1 MPFTL
6 LILGRELGVRS
17 VKLPLLHALLLAVP
31 CTRYREGGRAAP
43 AHPHAFGYTRLND
56 GYRPRTR
63 RPRREAR
70 ATPTA
75 REPRGLTTRHAPGH
89 AGRRGRH
96 NVSVFARGSGPPLP
110 SRLQQVLAAS
120 SASVSGWVE
129 AKSAAMAV
137 FATAAASALAAA
149 ERSLCCA
156 ERSLCCEERSLC
168 CEERSI
174 CCEERSICCEERSL
188 CCDATELARVD
199 ASAEPPSNGRCRA

>member
-1 MPFTL
+1 MSLVHRNVGAELPFTL
-6 LILGRELGVRS
+6 LILGRERGVRS
-17 VKLPLLHALLLAVP
+17 VKLPLLLAVP

-149 ERSLCCA
+149 ERSLCC
-156 ERSLCCEERSLC
+156 
-168 CEERSI
+168 
-174 CCEERSICCEERSL
+174 EERSL

-199 ASAEPPSNGRCRA
+199 ASAEPPSNGRCSA

>member
-1 MPFTL
+1 MHRNVGAELPFTL
-6 LILGRELGVRS
+6 LILGRRVRS
-17 VKLPLLHALLLAVP
+17 KTSVP
-31 CTRYREGGRAAP
+31 AYRCTRYREGARGRAAP

-149 ERSLCCA
+149 ERSLCC
-156 ERSLCCEERSLC
+156 EERSL
-168 CEERSI
+168 
-174 CCEERSICCEERSL
+174 CCEERSL

-199 ASAEPPSNGRCRA
+199 ASAEPPSNGRCSA